1 MHRTLLQ
8 VAGLQIRQ
16 NLPEETEQL
25 KKQVGCKT
33 LKELMLVSELFDII
47 DEPTEKG
54 GIRVLYRPKT

>member
-1 MHRTLLQ
+1 

-33 LKELMLVSELFDII
+33 LKELILVSELFDII

-54 GIRVLYRPKT
+54 GIRVLYRPKI